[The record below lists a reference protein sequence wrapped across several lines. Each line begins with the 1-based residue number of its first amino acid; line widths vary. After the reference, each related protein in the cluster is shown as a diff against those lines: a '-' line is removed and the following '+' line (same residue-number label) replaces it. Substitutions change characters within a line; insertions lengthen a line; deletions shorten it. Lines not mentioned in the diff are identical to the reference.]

1 MLNVIIYRSYNIEM
15 IALIVARSR
24 NNVIGKGGR
33 IPWQIEGEQKQ
44 FKELTS
50 GNIVI
55 MGRRTYEEIGHPL
68 PDRLTLV
75 VSKSRKFTGQNLM
88 TAGSV
93 KEALE
98 VAGSCDLAGLDQTG
112 KKIDFSGRDIFIAG
126 GYGIYKE
133 ALPYADKMYITEVE
147 LEIEG
152 GDSFFPDFDKAAFE
166 MTEGESGGKEIKYKR
181 TIYKR
186 KQDKAKK

>member
-24 NNVIGKGGR
+24 NNVIGKGGH

-68 PDRLTLV
+68 PGRLTLV

-112 KKIDFSGRDIFIAG
+112 KRIDFSGRDIFIAG

-181 TIYKR
+181 TIYKK

>member
-93 KEALE
+93 KEALK

-181 TIYKR
+181 TIYKK